1 MRDSSWTSISSHSLR
16 HGRLDRLGVVLSGLC
31 MVHCL
36 AGLVLVGALGLGGSV
51 LLNPAFHRAGLML
64 AVVIGVTTI
73 GANAL
78 RHGHRLPLWL
88 GTCGLTLMAGAV
100 LCDHGAGEAI
110 LTIGGVALVAG
121 AHVINL
127 RRTACC

>member
-1 MRDSSWTSISSHSLR
+1 
-16 HGRLDRLGVVLSGLC
+16 

-36 AGLVLVGALGLGGSV
+36 AGLALIGVLGLGGGV
-51 LLNPAFHRAGLML
+51 LLNPAFHRVGLTL

-78 RHGHRLPLWL
+78 RHGHRLPLLL
-88 GTCGLTLMAGAV
+88 GACGLTLMAGAV
-100 LCDHGAGEAI
+100 LSDHGAGEAI
-110 LTIGGVALVAG
+110 LTIGGVALVAS

-127 RRTACC
+127 RRGACC